1 MEEQAGLQA
10 GTLPVPAAGPDPG
23 GVTAAQAGSRAR
35 QKCHCLW
42 QCLRPPGQHSEAGHG
57 NGAPVGGRALK
68 NGNWSALL
76 GDILRVQTV
85 EGEITGN

>member
-1 MEEQAGLQA
+1 MEERAGLQA
-10 GTLPVPAAGPDPG
+10 GTLPVPAAGPDPS

-42 QCLRPPGQHSEAGHG
+42 QRLGPPGRHGEAGHR
-57 NGAPVGGRALK
+57 NGAPVGGTALQSC
-68 NGNWSALL
+68 NRSTLL
-76 GDILRVQTV
+76 VGILQVRTT